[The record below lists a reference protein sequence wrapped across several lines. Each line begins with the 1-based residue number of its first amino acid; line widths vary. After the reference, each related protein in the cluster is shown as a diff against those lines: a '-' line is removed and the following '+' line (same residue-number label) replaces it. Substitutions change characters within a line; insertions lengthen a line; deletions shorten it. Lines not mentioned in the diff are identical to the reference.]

1 MLSSLDFCFA
11 FLLCILGHWDAA
23 KYKNILPRVG
33 VEELLDQVK
42 TLAPFCA
49 SASAGFEGLFSQLF
63 CFNCWQWCD
72 CCLLRFWFHVF
83 ASFFFFFL
91 FVVCV
96 RVFFFLAQLL
106 VVLVLFTG
114 ISICYDLHVA
124 LRGRHNDVNYFLFG
138 LFCCKIKLIIFSV

>member
-1 MLSSLDFCFA
+1 MEQNTR
-11 FLLCILGHWDAA
+11 IYYLG
-23 KYKNILPRVG
+23 VG

-49 SASAGFEGLFSQLF
+49 SASASASAGFGGLFSKLF

-83 ASFFFFFL
+83 ASFFFVCL

-96 RVFFFLAQLL
+96 CVFFFCSTASC
-106 VVLVLFTG
+106 TC
-114 ISICYDLHVA
+114 SIY
-124 LRGRHNDVNYFLFG
+124 RHIY
-138 LFCCKIKLIIFSV
+138 I